1 MSLLPAVQVDDLRQL
16 DNGAPSLHSHYRSFD
31 TTTGASAPRSGI
43 GILPH
48 GVCHSSFPFAS
59 GERFSRSISKPVLGS
74 CRLYTDCRRV
84 RKQVSSRLVPE
95 PVVNPGFDSMFVRND
110 ASSAGL
116 LSLIFPIRT
125 CHPSRMTF
133 PRSLTTTPFERSST
147 GRFEACPC
155 RPASGG
161 RLPSSV
167 QHHELTLVFVTHTRP
182 RLLTISRALHATPG
196 SPGAAD

>member
-16 DNGAPSLHSHYRSFD
+16 DNAAPSLHSHYRSFN
-31 TTTGASAPRSGI
+31 TTTGGSAPRSGI

-95 PVVNPGFDSMFVRND
+95 PVVNPGFDSMFIRND
-110 ASSAGL
+110 ASSASL

-133 PRSLTTTPFERSST
+133 PRSLP
-147 GRFEACPC
+147 GRPVEFHHQPPTEPC
-155 RPASGG
+155 VNLSIYTARPSHSPA
-161 RLPSSV
+161 
-167 QHHELTLVFVTHTRP
+167 T
-182 RLLTISRALHATPG
+182 SR
-196 SPGAAD
+196 